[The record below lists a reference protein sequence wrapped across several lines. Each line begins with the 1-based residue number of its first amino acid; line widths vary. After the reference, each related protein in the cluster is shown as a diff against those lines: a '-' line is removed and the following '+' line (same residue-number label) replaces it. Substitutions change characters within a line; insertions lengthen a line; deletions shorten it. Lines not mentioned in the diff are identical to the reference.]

1 MTPADFLDFI
11 AHIRGFSGDEAM
23 RRIGRVVEMIRIGE
37 VMHQPIE
44 TLSKGFRRR
53 VGVSQ
58 ALLHDPDVLILD
70 EPTDGLDPNQK
81 YEMRTVI
88 TAMRPN
94 KAIII
99 STHLLEE
106 VEAVCSRAIIIAHGR
121 ILADGTPAELA
132 QRSHHHNAVRL
143 GIAGGADANVRAE
156 LAALPGVAAVE
167 PAGGAAGDGLIV
179 FPLGGHPVVGEI
191 ADLAR
196 NRGWTITGL
205 QVERGRLDDVF
216 REITTAPPE
225 PMAAAA

>member
-1 MTPADFLDFI
+1 
-11 AHIRGFSGDEAM
+11 
-23 RRIGRVVEMIRIGE
+23 
-37 VMHQPIE
+37 
-44 TLSKGFRRR
+44 LSKGFKRR
-53 VGVSQ
+53 VGVAQ

-88 TAMRPN
+88 TGMRPD

-121 ILADGTPAELA
+121 ILADGTPADLA
-132 QRSHHHNAVRL
+132 QRSRHHNAVRL
-143 GIAGGADANVRAE
+143 GIAGGADANIRAE

-167 PAGGAAGDGLIV
+167 PAGAVGDGLIV
-179 FPLGGHPVVGEI
+179 LPRGGHPVVGEI

-216 REITTAPPE
+216 REITTAPLE
-225 PMAAAA
+225 PLAAAA